1 LRASLLDHAQ
11 RLVRRDGAAALT
23 MRNLAAETGCA
34 IGLPYTV
41 FPNREALVTELVAL
55 ELVRIREQ
63 VDAWL
68 ASAGSSTVAENL
80 DRYASLL
87 LDADAP
93 SLELARSLGDAAVDS
108 AVVGSAHTS
117 GLAHS
122 FEHAVAH
129 YLLAEQRLARVAADV
144 DAEAFGFLITGAVH
158 NLVEAGA
165 AFPRPSRARLRQFLF
180 AIADRIIESV

>member
-1 LRASLLDHAQ
+1 
-11 RLVRRDGAAALT
+11 
-23 MRNLAAETGCA
+23 MRNLAAEAGCA

-41 FPNREALVTELVAL
+41 FPNRDALVTELVSL
-55 ELVRIREQ
+55 ELTRIREQ
-63 VDAWL
+63 VDVWL
-68 ASAGSSTVAENL
+68 TSAGSRTVGENL

-108 AVVGSAHTS
+108 AVVDSAHTS

-122 FEHAVAH
+122 FEHAVSR
-129 YLLAEQRLARVAADV
+129 YLLAEQRLGRVAADV
-144 DAEAFGFLITGAVH
+144 DVEAFGFMVTGAVH

-165 AFPRPSRARLRQFLF
+165 AFPRPSRTRLRRFLR
-180 AIADRIIESV
+180 AIADRIIPR